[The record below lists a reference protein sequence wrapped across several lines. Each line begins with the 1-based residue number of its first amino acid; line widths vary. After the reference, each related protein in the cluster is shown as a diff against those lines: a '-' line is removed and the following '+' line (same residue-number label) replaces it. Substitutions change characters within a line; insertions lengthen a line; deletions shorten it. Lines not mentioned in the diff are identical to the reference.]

1 MGSFYYWRSHPLKRN
16 GPSRNHHPST
26 SSRNLWD
33 GSASTSLL
41 KSKGDFRHGVRATPC
56 RFAAVPLSRGTVNR
70 WYLACGTLHR
80 RDEMKPKVR
89 SPRYFRKS
97 DEEIAKAIE
106 DQFRWHTQVPEDLIK
121 VTVEHG
127 WVVLRGT
134 VEWEFQKRAAERVVK
149 RLTLV
154 RGITN
159 NITLKQKAH
168 EAAGRLAA

>member
-1 MGSFYYWRSHPLKRN
+1 MKLK
-16 GPSRNHHPST
+16 
-26 SSRNLWD
+26 
-33 GSASTSLL
+33 A
-41 KSKGDFRHGVRATPC
+41 
-56 RFAAVPLSRGTVNR
+56 RG
-70 WYLACGTLHR
+70 
-80 RDEMKPKVR
+80 
-89 SPRYFRKS
+89 PRYFRKS
-97 DEEIAKAIE
+97 DEEIAKTIA
-106 DQFRWHTQVPEDLIK
+106 DQFRWHTQIPADLIT

-159 NITLKQKAH
+159 NITLKEEAR

>member
-1 MGSFYYWRSHPLKRN
+1 MRDLH
-16 GPSRNHHPST
+16 
-26 SSRNLWD
+26 
-33 GSASTSLL
+33 
-41 KSKGDFRHGVRATPC
+41 
-56 RFAAVPLSRGTVNR
+56 RGTK
-70 WYLACGTLHR
+70 
-80 RDEMKPKVR
+80 MKPQVKG
-89 SPRYFRKS
+89 PRYFRKS
-97 DEEIAKAIE
+97 DEELAKAIA
-106 DQFRWHTQVPEDLIK
+106 DQFRWHTQVPEDVIK

-159 NITLKQKAH
+159 NITLKGKAH

>member
-1 MGSFYYWRSHPLKRN
+1 MK
-16 GPSRNHHPST
+16 
-26 SSRNLWD
+26 
-33 GSASTSLL
+33 A
-41 KSKGDFRHGVRATPC
+41 KVKG
-56 RFAAVPLSRGTVNR
+56 
-70 WYLACGTLHR
+70 
-80 RDEMKPKVR
+80 
-89 SPRYFRKS
+89 PRYFRKS
-97 DEEIAKAIE
+97 DEEIAKAIA

-159 NITLKQKAH
+159 NITLKGKAH